1 MKARLKFFSVMLMV
15 LSLSLST
22 VSCSSDDD
30 EQENNPTEQ
39 VNNSIVGVWK
49 LKGVVAGEVETNDPA
64 NNEKIKPEIV
74 SVAIGDYETLTMTL
88 KSDGTCIEEDED
100 EPQPSTFTYTFSNGL
115 LTFLYKGG
123 DTYEVKAS
131 VENGILTIEYDYL
144 NYFNRMELDKLIE
157 LGISDPVNFHVT
169 KAIAKTSF
177 SRQQ

>member
-1 MKARLKFFSVMLMV
+1 MNARLKFFSVMLMV
-15 LSLSLST
+15 LSLSLSA

-49 LKGVVAGEVETNDPA
+49 FKEVVVGEVETNDPA

-74 SVAIGDYETLTMTL
+74 SVSIGDYKTLTWTF
-88 KSDGTCIEEDED
+88 KSDGTCIDDDAEELRPD
-100 EPQPSTFTYTFSNGL
+100 TITYTFSNGI
-115 LTFLYKGG
+115 LTLFYKRS
-123 DTYEVKAS
+123 EPEEINAS
-131 VENGILTIEYDYL
+131 VENGILTIEHDYL
-144 NYFNRMELDKLIE
+144 NYFNRMELDELIG

-177 SRQQ
+177 SRQ